1 MTDDTNAST
10 TRRGVMKG
18 VGGLAAISMSGVTIT
33 KAQEI
38 LGQDV
43 PTDPHTRDTY
53 RSVVDAIIPRTPELA
68 DEINELTGEPFGE
81 EHVAGGLDV
90 DLEQFI
96 IWDFNHFQEIRSET
110 VAPAGTEPSGAQ
122 LPPSA
127 FEVDLDTTSA
137 GSDLEALATL
147 GNGPSGVDGVD
158 LAALEEHLTFGPV
171 ERLEVSFADLDA
183 GGEGIETFELRVR
196 TSEETHHQVLQNYP
210 YANLFP
216 FAFDLAA
223 ADLIARG
230 ENEDPPSP
238 NSEFPG
244 GGTFVRLSREDR
256 LRALWSIVDGGTLDR
271 LDEFLSP
278 LFTDLGLLKFTVM
291 AVNGLHGFGYYT
303 EWSGYGDTKM
313 NTPSERE
320 VQVDPGEVQSRVQTG
335 YPGPSDGY
343 AADWR
348 HPVEG
353 GFTDNWDTGEP
364 AGPVDVP
371 DRAHEESDEATSS
384 GGTVDDAPDG
394 SGDEVEGGG
403 ESSDDSDGGDSI
415 ADALGGDLL

>member
-1 MTDDTNAST
+1 MTDDTNGSM

-18 VGGLAAISMSGVTIT
+18 VGGLAAISMSGVTIAE
-33 KAQEI
+33 AQEI

-53 RSVVDAIIPRTPELA
+53 RSIVDAIIPRTPELA
-68 DEINELTGEPFGE
+68 DEVNELTGEPFGE
-81 EHVAGGLDV
+81 EHVAGGLAV

-96 IWDFNHFQEIRSET
+96 IWDFNHFQEIRSES

-127 FEVDLDTTSA
+127 FEVDLDATGA
-137 GSDLEALATL
+137 GSDLDALAAL
-147 GNGPSGVDGVD
+147 GDGTPGVDGVD
-158 LAALEEHLTFGPV
+158 PAVLEEHLTFGPI

-183 GGEGIETFELRVR
+183 GGEGIETFELQVR

-230 ENEDPPSP
+230 ETEDPPSP
-238 NSEFPG
+238 NEEFPG
-244 GGTFVRLSREDR
+244 GGAFVRLPREDR
-256 LRALWSIVDGGTLDR
+256 LRALWSIVDGGVLDR
-271 LDEFLSP
+271 LDELLSP

-303 EWSGYGDTKM
+303 EWSGYGDTK
-313 NTPSERE
+313 TS
-320 VQVDPGEVQSRVQTG
+320 D
-335 YPGPSDGY
+335 PSDRELEVMGQWTY
-343 AADWR
+343 SRSITSRRSRSRLSRACSTAASYVRWSGLTFVATR
-348 HPVEG
+348 
-353 GFTDNWDTGEP
+353 
-364 AGPVDVP
+364 
-371 DRAHEESDEATSS
+371 TSS
-384 GGTVDDAPDG
+384 RSTSAAAMP
-394 SGDEVEGGG
+394 SPTA
-403 ESSDDSDGGDSI
+403 SSFS
-415 ADALGGDLL
+415 